1 MRKPKISVKKGI
13 GDKGAVIH
21 GPQEIVF
28 ILEVEINR
36 FLMFLA
42 IISQRIDILFPL
54 ADHFHRMCS
63 QLPIMV
69 E

>member
-1 MRKPKISVKKGI
+1 MGEPKVDVEKGV
-13 GDKGAVIH
+13 GDKGAVIN

-28 ILEVEINR
+28 ILKVEIHR

-42 IISQRIDILFPL
+42 IIRQRIDILFPL